1 MKKGGLEE
9 LLRQSTFYNKMYA
22 AGEIIG
28 RGESIFSVL
37 ATRFGSV
44 PDRISMRIHTI
55 GEGNVPLLDDLLKLA
70 VTAEDI
76 SEFERKLGEMG

>member
-9 LLRQSTFYNKMYA
+9 LARQSTFYNKTYA
-22 AGEIIG
+22 AGESIG
-28 RGESIFSVL
+28 KGESISSVL

-44 PDRISMRIHTI
+44 PDRISLRIHTI
-55 GEGNVPLLDDLLKLA
+55 REGNTPCMDDLLKLA

-76 SEFERKLGEMG
+76 GEFERKLGEMG